1 MAATPDVFLDLS
13 RKRVVTIEPG
23 SAYLCHNTGR
33 DVVVVQEVISGE
45 TWEAFKD
52 ELKRIEPLDAIAQSF
67 DG

>member
-23 SAYLCHNTGR
+23 GAYLCHNTGR
-33 DVVVVQEVISGE
+33 NVVVVQEVISGE

>member
-13 RKRVVTIEPG
+13 RRRVVTIEPG
-23 SAYLCHNTGR
+23 GAYLCHNTGR